1 MSTLATFLLM
11 LVALLLSAFFSSV
24 EMAYTSLNKMRLE
37 ALAERGSHRAKLA
50 KKISDHYDITMSSLL
65 IGNNMV
71 NNMISAFA
79 TMLAVSWAAK
89 GTIGEGTATTVTSII
104 VTVIILIFGE
114 IVPKIVAKQHAIGYA
129 CLMAYPLR
137 LLSWLLFPVSFL
149 VTRGVNVVLTHLM
162 KNREENA
169 VTEQELSVM
178 IDTAE
183 EEGAVDEDQG
193 ELLHSAMDYQE
204 TTVEDILVPRIQ
216 VEGIDIEDAPEAV
229 RETCLTTGFS
239 RLPVYEESLDHI
251 LGILTVNHYLMAA
264 SKEPDRVPDLR
275 ALIKPALYVHKTAKL
290 PSVLS
295 MMQEKQVH
303 ITVVMDEYGGTMGI
317 VTMEDILEQIV
328 GDIWDEDDE
337 APPED
342 IRPLE
347 DHMYIVD
354 GMTPI
359 ADFFEEVDI
368 DDRDFESEYTT
379 MGGWAVEMLEEDP
392 HVGDTFTW
400 ERLTVTVL
408 EMHDHL
414 VGSLRVTVAPPEEEE
429 D

>member
-1 MSTLATFLLM
+1 MSTAATMVLM
-11 LVALLLSAFFSSV
+11 LIALAFSAFFSSV

-37 ALAERGSHRAKLA
+37 ALAERGSRRAKLA
-50 KKISDHYDITMSSLL
+50 KKISDHYDVTMSSLL
-65 IGNNMV
+65 IGNNLV
-71 NNMISAFA
+71 NNMISTFA
-79 TMLAVSWAAK
+79 TMLAVSFAAK
-89 GTIGEGTATTVTSII
+89 STASEGTWTTVTSIV

-114 IVPKIVAKQHAIGYA
+114 IVPKIVAKQHSIGYA

-137 LLSWLLFPVSFL
+137 IVSWLFFPVSFL
-149 VTRGVNVVLTHLM
+149 VTRAVNAVLAHLS
-162 KNREENA
+162 KNEENA

-183 EEGAVDEDQG
+183 EEGTVDEEQG

-216 VEGIDIEDAPEAV
+216 VEGIDLEDAPEAV
-229 RETCLTTGFS
+229 RATCLETGFS

-251 LGILTVNHYLMAA
+251 VGILTVNHYLMAA
-264 SKEPDRVPDLR
+264 ANAPDSEPDLR
-275 ALIKPALYVHKTAKL
+275 ALVKPALYVHKTTKL
-290 PSVLS
+290 PSVLT
-295 MMQEKQVH
+295 MMQEKQAH
-303 ITVVMDEYGGTMGI
+303 MSVVMDEYGGTMGI

-328 GDIWDEDDE
+328 GDIWDENDE
-337 APPED
+337 TPPQD
-342 IRPLE
+342 IRPLA
-347 DHMYIVD
+347 DHTYVVD

-368 DDRDFESEYTT
+368 DDRGFESEYTT

-400 ERLTVTVL
+400 GRLTVTVL

-414 VGSLRVTVAPPEEEE
+414 VGSLRVTVAPPEEDE

>member
-1 MSTLATFLLM
+1 
-11 LVALLLSAFFSSV
+11 
-24 EMAYTSLNKMRLE
+24 
-37 ALAERGSHRAKLA
+37 
-50 KKISDHYDITMSSLL
+50 
-65 IGNNMV
+65 
-71 NNMISAFA
+71 
-79 TMLAVSWAAK
+79 
-89 GTIGEGTATTVTSII
+89 
-104 VTVIILIFGE
+104 
-114 IVPKIVAKQHAIGYA
+114 
-129 CLMAYPLR
+129 
-137 LLSWLLFPVSFL
+137 
-149 VTRGVNVVLTHLM
+149 
-162 KNREENA
+162 
-169 VTEQELSVM
+169 
-178 IDTAE
+178 
-183 EEGAVDEDQG
+183 
-193 ELLHSAMDYQE
+193 
-204 TTVEDILVPRIQ
+204 
-216 VEGIDIEDAPEAV
+216 
-229 RETCLTTGFS
+229 
-239 RLPVYEESLDHI
+239 
-251 LGILTVNHYLMAA
+251 
-264 SKEPDRVPDLR
+264 
-275 ALIKPALYVHKTAKL
+275 
-290 PSVLS
+290 
-295 MMQEKQVH
+295 
-303 ITVVMDEYGGTMGI
+303 MDEYGGTMGI

-359 ADFFEEVDI
+359 ADFFEEADI